1 MLYKSQL
8 WTSLNESIK
17 QIPALQSKLALSRK
31 LQNCFRITVWGFVLF
46 VVSGLGRV
54 SLVWMRRLT
63 MYSWPWWC
71 DNVWV
76 WVVIV
81 RSKVN
86 IRFYSIQRTRCCS
99 IWTLLDQTDSVKGRQ
114 IDPRPGPPPPI
125 LLSNLS
131 PLTLHPEVGRRS
143 WLGMGGCTLF
153 CCYHWPPPLSGKLY
167 A

>member
-1 MLYKSQL
+1 MSLLNKSQL
-8 WTSLNESIK
+8 CNQSWHCLENSRIASESL
-17 QIPALQSKLALSRK
+17 SKA
-31 LQNCFRITVWGFVLF
+31 FVLF
-46 VVSGLGRV
+46 IFSGLGSV

-86 IRFYSIQRTRCCS
+86 IRFYSIKRRTRWCCS

-131 PLTLHPEVGRRS
+131 PLGLHPEVGRRS